1 LHFISIH
8 VSPGLKTPSHLI
20 AGGAP
25 AGIKI
30 PTPDFGC
37 LTNNTNINTTTIHGN
52 KSTTPNGIDM
62 LELPF
67 NLRGFLKN
75 ANLLEVAGFR
85 AGLEVFSST
94 EGSSSGVGTRFH
106 TLCTKLIMAS
116 MLLFVEEVGGG
127 WRYSD

>member
-1 LHFISIH
+1 MLHSLVVLTHRFCC
-8 VSPGLKTPSHLI
+8 TPSGIPCRALRLFSYNNLISTLSITTLVLIAHLI

-52 KSTTPNGIDM
+52 NSTTPNGIDM

-67 NLRGFLKN
+67 NLSGFLKN
-75 ANLLEVAGFR
+75 ANLPFDACFRLGFD
-85 AGLEVFSST
+85 V
-94 EGSSSGVGTRFH
+94 
-106 TLCTKLIMAS
+106 
-116 MLLFVEEVGGG
+116 
-127 WRYSD
+127 